1 MLSRH
6 NSFQAFLLILFYA
19 IQLHDFAMQAQ
30 MVLFLQL
37 YQIVQPALQILNLQV
52 LFHYQ

>member
-1 MLSRH
+1 MLPRH

-19 IQLHDFAMQAQ
+19 IQLHHLAIQAQ

-37 YQIVQPALQILNLQV
+37 YQIVQQALQILNLQV
-52 LFHYQ
+52 FFHYQ